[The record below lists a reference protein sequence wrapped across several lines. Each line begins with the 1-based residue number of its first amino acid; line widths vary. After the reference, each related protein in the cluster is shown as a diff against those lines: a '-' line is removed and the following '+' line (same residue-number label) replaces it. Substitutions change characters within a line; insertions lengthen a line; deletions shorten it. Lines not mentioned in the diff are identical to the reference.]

1 MATKLSVKA
10 LQQAIG
16 SNSVVEFY
24 APWCGHCKKLAPIYD
39 DVARA
44 VKTLNPKIHV
54 GKFNFDKHGR
64 EVAQKELGLQE
75 FGTPLS
81 KAINGFPTIMLFS
94 KDGRT
99 AMYNGGRSVNDMTEA
114 FLRFYGEPL
123 TGGGDDPETTK
134 TTEKAGAG
142 EESEKEGAP
151 QEAESPQEAVQEV
164 VTVEDESPQEAAQE
178 PVTVEDESPQEAV
191 EIPKPA
197 APEVTV
203 EDESPQEAVQEAVTV
218 AVTVEDE
225 SPQETV
231 EQAQEQGKVTQAETG
246 GETEGGEDDR
256 ALAVEE
262 SLSLGGFPMSENY
275 PEAAQ
280 QCLLAFAQ
288 QAQTHFNNIPNAAII
303 IVKEIYNQAK
313 YQPLFPAGYEEIT
326 RHTQEAE
333 TEEIDKL
340 TLATREAI
348 VRCHSGKASETG
360 QASEDD
366 VNSLLPLVAMYIGF
380 VVNYARAT
388 GLHKDVGDSSE
399 SEEGSLSSGRNQLQ
413 TYFERTK
420 KIII

>member
-164 VTVEDESPQEAAQE
+164 
-178 PVTVEDESPQEAV
+178 
-191 EIPKPA
+191 
-197 APEVTV
+197 VTV